1 MLKRLTGFSELPVL
15 IIGGKPVGSL
25 QEVQALHKSGQL
37 EKMITEAGALIN
49 GAKKK
54 KNRK

>member
-25 QEVQALHKSGQL
+25 EEVKALQLSGEL
-37 EKMITEAGALIN
+37 SKMITDAGALIN

-54 KNRK
+54 KHRK